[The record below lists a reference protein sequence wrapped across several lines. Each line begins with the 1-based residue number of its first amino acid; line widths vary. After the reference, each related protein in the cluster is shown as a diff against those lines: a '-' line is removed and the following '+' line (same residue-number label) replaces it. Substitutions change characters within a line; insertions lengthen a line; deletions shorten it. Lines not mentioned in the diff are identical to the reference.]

1 MSIGTCLSPWI
12 WSVKRSPQLIW
23 PHEQVFR
30 AIPWTLNVPD
40 SGLVLVLQG
49 GFYSLRPHG
58 ARGRIKDWWELSES
72 VYCSRDPR
80 LCYEWVDCVAV
91 LPQFMRLAQQR
102 SVWQSRLDCFSPPL
116 SLFLFLAQSIASRWI
131 AGALKVAN
139 STVYSGKMWWNT
151 CAIRKKSF
159 HIPTDSCILPD
170 FKVDKGYTHSLLQIM
185 PGPSWIN
192 SHFGL
197 SLLHYIC
204 LKRTWTEPAQ
214 L

>member
-1 MSIGTCLSPWI
+1 MRALRISLLLQ
-12 WSVKRSPQLIW
+12 RS
-23 PHEQVFR
+23 
-30 AIPWTLNVPD
+30 
-40 SGLVLVLQG
+40 SLVLWVG
-49 GFYSLRPHG
+49 
-58 ARGRIKDWWELSES
+58 
-72 VYCSRDPR
+72 R
-80 LCYEWVDCVAV
+80 LCCCFASVHEAGTAKECLTIKV
-91 LPQFMRLAQQR
+91 RL
-102 SVWQSRLDCFSPPL
+102 FFPPPL

-159 HIPTDSCILPD
+159 HIPTDSCIFPD
-170 FKVDKGYTHSLLQIM
+170 FKADKGYTHSLLQIM